1 MGFAFNLI
9 FTTANSDR
17 LTLGLIQ
24 GAPMVPA
31 LALLITSVMF
41 CPESPR
47 YHLLKG
53 PNYSP
58 EKAYQMLRRVRNTEV
73 SELNTNPRTSRLI
86 RYIAS
91 SSARYL
97 CRP

>member
-1 MGFAFNLI
+1 MMGFAFNLI

-31 LALLITSVMF
+31 LALLVTSVMF

-73 SELNTNPRTSRLI
+73 SESNTNPRTFSL
-86 RYIAS
+86 
-91 SSARYL
+91 
-97 CRP
+97 